1 MDRTREHADKDLV
14 VLESVGS
21 TNEELMSRARAGAPH
36 GMAIRARTQTAGRG
50 RRSHNWASP
59 DGGLYLSI
67 LLRPA
72 LAPTQLPGIPVACGL
87 GVVRAL
93 ESLGCAD
100 LALKWPNDVI
110 APAGK
115 LGGILVEAVQTTQ
128 GMAAVCGCGINF
140 SLPDAGARTK
150 GALPITCLA
159 DALSSGC
166 TMPDIDHAAKTIR
179 SHVLE
184 TYESWARVVAR
195 EGEGAPPLFGIV
207 EDYNRLV
214 AYSNEKVKIL
224 SPQQELLGT
233 GTLNGI
239 DPWGRAIVVDQDGK
253 TLALDSAHA
262 SLRPLAC
269 D

>member
-1 MDRTREHADKDLV
+1 
-14 VLESVGS
+14 
-21 TNEELMSRARAGAPH
+21 
-36 GMAIRARTQTAGRG
+36 MAIRARTQTAGRG
-50 RRSHNWASP
+50 RRAHNWASP

-67 LLRPA
+67 LLRPD

-93 ESLGCAD
+93 ESLGCAG

-110 APAGK
+110 TPTGK

-140 SLPDAGARTK
+140 SLPDARAQQARLTHHVL
-150 GALPITCLA
+150 GRRASP
-159 DALSSGC
+159 GC

-184 TYESWARVVAR
+184 TYETWARVVAR

-214 AYSNEKVKIL
+214 AYNNEKVKIL

-253 TLALDSAHA
+253 TLALDAAHV